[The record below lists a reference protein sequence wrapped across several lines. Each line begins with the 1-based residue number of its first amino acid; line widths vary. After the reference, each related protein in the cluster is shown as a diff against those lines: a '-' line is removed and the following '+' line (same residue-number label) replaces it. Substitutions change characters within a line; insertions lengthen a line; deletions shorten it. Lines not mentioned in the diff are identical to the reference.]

1 MGKHTQLD
9 GAVISSTAEAKN
21 NQLDT
26 GTLGFSDIHNYAE
39 YKVEHQSGG
48 VSTSGGVEG
57 NMLANMG
64 HALAMA
70 GNHSDSAENTT
81 QSAVSQGTW
90 TVRDSDNQQQD
101 IAQLSQDTDN
111 AHSTLNKIFDKE
123 KEQNR
128 QQKQQLVGE
137 IGAQVIDLA
146 TTVDTLRGT
155 NIAKEESTLNRLSDT
170 TYDDIYQAL
179 SETKDNVTERDIQNY
194 LFQQRLQDYTNQSDF
209 GTGGKYTRAIQ
220 AITAFTQGMMG
231 NSIVTA
237 IANGSAPYLAH
248 EVKNQIQGN
257 RVESDIQRTI
267 AHGLLN
273 AGLALA
279 KGENALVQA
288 AGAMTGETVDILSH
302 SLYGKTPE
310 ELTEAEKQNISA
322 WATLA
327 SGIAGGLI
335 SDNSAGVAN
344 AAQAGKVVVEN
355 NYLSFDEARAF
366 DKEMTIC
373 KAAGE
378 NCQPIIDKYAK
389 IHGKNSEE
397 FRKACQ
403 RNSLEC
409 TAGYERLK
417 LNGGISAAERPTWL
431 YGSLDNEDVRNA
443 VLYINNQDIEF
454 ANKHSDNWDRFASFV
469 GEPENVFGL
478 YLGGRALFNSAAS
491 AEAKLIGTGLSMS
504 ANAGV
509 QIYNGN
515 TGDKFDYL
523 SFGLAGFTGWTGT
536 GRNLHSNVQLNA
548 GSAYLG
554 SKIAGENSEAAVV
567 GAIFGTT
574 LGYGLGFG
582 VTNYWEKQLIKR
594 HFGMPVSRYALKYA
608 EIPFYSNYISQEFTL
623 PPFPGIAGGA
633 LGSGFLEYSG
643 AGMNSN
649 ITSDQIIEKNDIS
662 NKMTSDKVNQEDKR

>member
-1 MGKHTQLD
+1 
-9 GAVISSTAEAKN
+9 
-21 NQLDT
+21 
-26 GTLGFSDIHNYAE
+26 
-39 YKVEHQSGG
+39 
-48 VSTSGGVEG
+48 
-57 NMLANMG
+57 
-64 HALAMA
+64 
-70 GNHSDSAENTT
+70 ENTT

-123 KEQNR
+123 KEQSR

-137 IGAQVIDLA
+137 IGAQIIDLA
-146 TTVDTLRGT
+146 TTADTIRGT
-155 NIAKEESTLNRLSDT
+155 HQAKEESRLDNFSDT
-170 TYDDIYQAL
+170 AYDDIYQAL
-179 SETKDNVTERDIQNY
+179 SETHENVTERDVQNY
-194 LFQQRLQDYTNQSDF
+194 LFQQRLQDYTNQSEF

-231 NSIVTA
+231 NNIVTA
-237 IANGSAPYLAH
+237 IANGSAPYLAN

-257 RVESDIQRTI
+257 SVESDIQRTL

-279 KGENALVQA
+279 KGENVAAQA
-288 AGAMTGETVDILSH
+288 TGAMTGETVGILSH

-310 ELTEAEKQNISA
+310 ELTESEKQNISA

-366 DKEMTIC
+366 DKKITIC

-378 NCQPIIDKYAK
+378 NCQPIIDKYAT
-389 IHGKNSEE
+389 IQGKNSEE

-443 VLYINNQDIEF
+443 VLYINNQDVEF

-491 AEAKLIGTGLSMS
+491 AEAKLIGTGLSMG

-509 QIYNGN
+509 QVYNDN
-515 TGDKFDYL
+515 AGDKFDYL

-567 GAIFGTT
+567 SATFGATS
-574 LGYGLGFG
+574 GYGLTT
-582 VTNYWEKQLIKR
+582 VLVNRWEAKLIKE
-594 HFGMPVSRYALKYA
+594 HFGMSASRYALQYA
-608 EIPFYSNYISQEFTL
+608 EKYKYSNFMTESFKL
-623 PPFPGIAGGA
+623 SPLPGIVGGA
-633 LGSGFLEYSG
+633 AGSFELELSGSLLGRYIMKNKDIKEINNEQQYYLELDKG
-643 AGMNSN
+643 AY
-649 ITSDQIIEKNDIS
+649 
-662 NKMTSDKVNQEDKR
+662 

>member
-1 MGKHTQLD
+1 T
-9 GAVISSTAEAKN
+9 
-21 NQLDT
+21 
-26 GTLGFSDIHNYAE
+26 
-39 YKVEHQSGG
+39 
-48 VSTSGGVEG
+48 
-57 NMLANMG
+57 
-64 HALAMA
+64 
-70 GNHSDSAENTT
+70 
-81 QSAVSQGTW
+81 
-90 TVRDSDNQQQD
+90 
-101 IAQLSQDTDN
+101 
-111 AHSTLNKIFDKE
+111 
-123 KEQNR
+123 
-128 QQKQQLVGE
+128 
-137 IGAQVIDLA
+137 
-146 TTVDTLRGT
+146 
-155 NIAKEESTLNRLSDT
+155 ES
-170 TYDDIYQAL
+170 
-179 SETKDNVTERDIQNY
+179 
-194 LFQQRLQDYTNQSDF
+194 
-209 GTGGKYTRAIQ
+209 
-220 AITAFTQGMMG
+220 
-231 NSIVTA
+231 
-237 IANGSAPYLAH
+237 
-248 EVKNQIQGN
+248 
-257 RVESDIQRTI
+257 
-267 AHGLLN
+267 
-273 AGLALA
+273 
-279 KGENALVQA
+279 
-288 AGAMTGETVDILSH
+288 
-302 SLYGKTPE
+302 
-310 ELTEAEKQNISA
+310 EKQNISA

-344 AAQAGKVVVEN
+344 GAQAGKVVVEN

-378 NCQPIIDKYAK
+378 NCPPIIDKYAT

-403 RNSLEC
+403 RNLLEC

-417 LNGGISAAERPTWL
+417 LNGGI
-431 YGSLDNEDVRNA
+431 
-443 VLYINNQDIEF
+443 
-454 ANKHSDNWDRFASFV
+454 
-469 GEPENVFGL
+469 
-478 YLGGRALFNSAAS
+478 SAAS

-523 SFGLAGFTGWTGT
+523 SFVLAGFTGWTGT

-582 VTNYWEKQLIKR
+582 VTNYWERQLIKR
-594 HFGMPVSRYALKYA
+594 HFGMPVSRYTLKYA

>member
-1 MGKHTQLD
+1 
-9 GAVISSTAEAKN
+9 
-21 NQLDT
+21 
-26 GTLGFSDIHNYAE
+26 
-39 YKVEHQSGG
+39 
-48 VSTSGGVEG
+48 
-57 NMLANMG
+57 
-64 HALAMA
+64 MA
-70 GNHSDSAENTT
+70 GNHSDSVENTT

-90 TVRDSDNQQQD
+90 TIRDTDNQQQD

-111 AHSTLNKIFDKE
+111 AHSTLTKIFDKE

-137 IGAQVIDLA
+137 IGAQIIDLA
-146 TTVDTLRGT
+146 TTVDTIRGT

-170 TYDDIYQAL
+170 AYDDIYQAL
-179 SETKDNVTERDIQNY
+179 SEIKENVTERDIQNH
-194 LFQQRLQDYTNQSDF
+194 LFQQALQNYTNQSDF

-231 NSIVTA
+231 NNIVTA
-237 IANGSAPYLAH
+237 IANGSAPYLAN
-248 EVKNQIQGN
+248 EVKNQIQGS
-257 RVESDIQRTI
+257 RVESDIQRTL
-267 AHGLLN
+267 AHGLVN
-273 AGLALA
+273 VGLALA
-279 KGENALVQA
+279 KGENAAAQA
-288 AGAMTGETVDILSH
+288 ACAMTGETVGILSH

-310 ELTEAEKQNISA
+310 ELSETEKQNISA

-366 DKEMTIC
+366 DKEMTTC
-373 KAAGE
+373 RAAGE
-378 NCQPIIDKYAK
+378 NCQLIIDKYAK
-389 IHGKNSEE
+389 IHGKNSEK

-431 YGSLDNEDVRNA
+431 YGSLDNEEVRNA
-443 VLYINNQDIEF
+443 VLYINNQDVEF
-454 ANKHSDNWDRFASFV
+454 ANKNSDNWDRFGSFI

-491 AEAKLIGTGLSMS
+491 AEAKLIGTGLSMG

-509 QIYNGN
+509 QVYNGN

-554 SKIAGENSEAAVV
+554 SEIAGRNSEAAVV
-567 GAIFGTT
+567 SATFGATS
-574 LGYGLGFG
+574 GYGLTT
-582 VTNYWEKQLIKR
+582 VLVNRWEAKLIKE
-594 HFGMPVSRYALKYA
+594 HFGMSASRYALQYTEKYK
-608 EIPFYSNYISQEFTL
+608 YSNFMTESFKL
-623 PPFPGIAGGA
+623 SPLPGIV
-633 LGSGFLEYSG
+633 SG
-643 AGMNSN
+643 AVGSFELELSGSLLGRYIM
-649 ITSDQIIEKNDIS
+649 KNKDIKED
-662 NKMTSDKVNQEDKR
+662 NNEYQHYLELDKGAY